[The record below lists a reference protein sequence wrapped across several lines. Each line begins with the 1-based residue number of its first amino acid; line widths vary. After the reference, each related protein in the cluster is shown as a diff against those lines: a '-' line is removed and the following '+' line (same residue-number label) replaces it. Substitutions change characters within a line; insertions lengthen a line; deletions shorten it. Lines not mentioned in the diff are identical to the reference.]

1 MGDIFKERKRWLAVS
16 ADSSSIKRN
25 RASEWPVLENA
36 LATWIDYAN
45 RSNYT
50 ITGAIICQ
58 KAMDYAIRLNIDGFS
73 ASKESI
79 KS

>member
-1 MGDIFKERKRWLAVS
+1 M
-16 ADSSSIKRN
+16 
-25 RASEWPVLENA
+25 ASTVLENA

-45 RSNYT
+45 KSNYT

>member
-16 ADSSSIKRN
+16 ADSNSIKRN

-45 RSNYT
+45 KSNYT
-50 ITGAIICQ
+50 ITT
-58 KAMDYAIRLNIDGFS
+58 KTRFLLYRKY
-73 ASKESI
+73 SKFT
-79 KS
+79 